1 MQKAFDQ
8 MKALMAQDVLC
19 AYPNHN
25 EPFEIYTDASDLQMG
40 SCIMQNG
47 YPVAYYSKKINS
59 AQRNYLTI
67 DKELLPIVMCLREF
81 RSLLLGAEITIHTNH
96 IVEVQRSR

>member
-25 EPFEIYTDASDLQMG
+25 EPFEIYIDASDLQIG
-40 SCIMQNG
+40 SCIIQNG
-47 YPVAYYSKKINS
+47 HPVAYYSKKLNS
-59 AQRNYLTI
+59 TQSNYSTI
-67 DKELLPIVMCLREF
+67 DKELLSTVMTLNEF
-81 RSLLLGAEITIHTNH
+81 CSMLLGAEITIHTDH
-96 IVEVQRSR
+96 INI

>member
-1 MQKAFDQ
+1 MDIPKNVKQLHGFIGMVNYYHDMWPHWAHILAKKVLKQVNLTPTMQKAFDQ

-47 YPVAYYSKKINS
+47 HPVAYCRK
-59 AQRNYLTI
+59 T
-67 DKELLPIVMCLREF
+67 
-81 RSLLLGAEITIHTNH
+81 
-96 IVEVQRSR
+96 

>member
-47 YPVAYYSKKINS
+47 HPVAYCRK
-59 AQRNYLTI
+59 T
-67 DKELLPIVMCLREF
+67 
-81 RSLLLGAEITIHTNH
+81 
-96 IVEVQRSR
+96 